1 MGGRQAPLWGVV
13 ITAAEGRDASSVP
26 ARVRQRLSL
35 MRVLATVTGLRMLQR
50 VGSVLIQALRN
61 AWQHRVLG
69 LSAEAGFWQLL
80 SLPSAILGVL
90 GTIGYFRGS
99 LISGSDLDSLEASI
113 LKNAGRFLSSDTVTK
128 TIKPTLDNVLSGGKA
143 AVVSIGFVLSL
154 WSGSSAM
161 ATFVNTITI
170 AYDQRDQ
177 RSAVRS
183 RLVAL
188 YMYIVSMVAGA
199 VLLPLLVTG
208 PQTLGRIPI
217 VARHPNI
224 QTLVHVS
231 YYPVAG
237 ILSLIALM
245 SLYHQAVPRKPKW
258 RHTLPGA
265 LTAALLWLVGAY
277 GLRVYVGYVFRRTLD
292 YGALAAPVAVLLFF
306 YITALAVLIGAEV
319 NAEIDRRRARRLAIR
334 EDPPDDAPAV

>member
-1 MGGRQAPLWGVV
+1 MDDV
-13 ITAAEGRDASSVP
+13 ITAAEGRDTASVP
-26 ARVRQRLSL
+26 ARVRQRLSVV
-35 MRVLATVTGLRMLQR
+35 RVIATVTGLRLLR
-50 VGSVLIQALRN
+50 RIGSVLGQALRN

-80 SLPSAILGVL
+80 SLPSAVLGVL
-90 GTIGYFRGS
+90 GTIGYFRDS
-99 LISGSDLDSLEASI
+99 LISGSDLDSLEQSI
-113 LKNAGRFLSSDTVTK
+113 LKNAARVLSPDTVEK
-128 TIKPTLDNVLSGGKA
+128 TIKPTLDNVLNGGKA
-143 AVVSIGFVLSL
+143 AVISIGFVLSL

-170 AYDQRDQ
+170 AYEQRDM

-188 YMYIVSMVAGA
+188 YMYVVSMVAGA

-208 PQTLGRIPI
+208 PKTLGKIPVI
-217 VARHPNI
+217 ERHPNL

-265 LTAALLWLVGAY
+265 LTAAVLWLVGAY

-319 NAEIDRRRARRLAIR
+319 NAEIDRRRARRRAIE
-334 EDPPDDAPAV
+334 EDPPELEPTV